1 MLTDVTCTLH
11 TCSDWNFSY
20 RVLSQDLPEVVVDGA
35 VVVLVV
41 EVVGEEVLLSIVVD
55 ETLVLPVEKS
65 IREVRNE
72 QLSLFYKL
80 HHNVFS
86 IV

>member
-1 MLTDVTCTLH
+1 
-11 TCSDWNFSY
+11 
-20 RVLSQDLPEVVVDGA
+20 VLSQDLPEVVVDGA

-72 QLSLFYKL
+72 QLSLFCKL
-80 HHNVFS
+80 HHNLFFYCLNKPGGKS
-86 IV
+86 IEQSTTEK

>member
-1 MLTDVTCTLH
+1 
-11 TCSDWNFSY
+11 
-20 RVLSQDLPEVVVDGA
+20 
-35 VVVLVV
+35 VLVV

-55 ETLVLPVEKS
+55 ETLVLPVEQS
-65 IREVRNE
+65 IREVQNK
-72 QLSLFYKL
+72 QLSLSCKL

>member
-1 MLTDVTCTLH
+1 
-11 TCSDWNFSY
+11 
-20 RVLSQDLPEVVVDGA
+20 LSSQQQKNESTVNRDLPEVVVDGA

-41 EVVGEEVLLSIVVD
+41 GVVGEEVLLSIVVD
-55 ETLVLPVEKS
+55 ETLVLPVEQS
-65 IREVRNE
+65 IREVQNK
-72 QLSLFYKL
+72 QPSLSCKL